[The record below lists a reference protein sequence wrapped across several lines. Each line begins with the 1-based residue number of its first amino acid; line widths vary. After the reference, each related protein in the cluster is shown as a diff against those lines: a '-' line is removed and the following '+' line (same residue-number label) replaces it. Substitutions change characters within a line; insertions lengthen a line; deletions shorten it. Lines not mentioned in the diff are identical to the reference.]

1 MVSAL
6 EYVQTMNILHAIT
19 LAALLHHA
27 PAPMPV
33 CHKGTVSYKF
43 VGTPGATFVYSGAKY
58 SIPASGWIE
67 LLSEQTTYLAANG
80 RTLPLDVWP
89 IDAFGTR
96 TVPLQ
101 AVQESAPSAPVNPNN
116 ATTSVATLSTIN

>member
-1 MVSAL
+1 
-6 EYVQTMNILHAIT
+6 MNILHAIT

-27 PAPMPV
+27 PAPIPV
-33 CHKGTVSYKF
+33 CHSGAVSYRF
-43 VGTPGATFVYSGAKY
+43 VGTPGATFAYEGARY
-58 SIPASGWIE
+58 VVPQSGWIE
-67 LLSEQTTYLAANG
+67 LVANSGQRAYLAANG

-101 AVQESAPSAPVNPNN
+101 TP
-116 ATTSVATLSTIN
+116 TTASDAGAIATLNN

>member
-1 MVSAL
+1 
-6 EYVQTMNILHAIT
+6 MNILHAIT

-27 PAPMPV
+27 PAPIPV
-33 CHKGTVSYKF
+33 CHSGAVSYRF
-43 VGTPGATFVYSGAKY
+43 VGTPGATFAYEGARY
-58 SIPASGWIE
+58 VVPQSGWIE
-67 LLSEQTTYLAANG
+67 LVANGGQRAYLAANG

-101 AVQESAPSAPVNPNN
+101 APNT
-116 ATTSVATLSTIN
+116 AGDDAGAIATINN

>member
-6 EYVQTMNILHAIT
+6 EYVQAMNILHAIT

-27 PAPMPV
+27 PAPVPV
-33 CHKGTVSYKF
+33 CHSGTVSYKF
-43 VGTPGATFVYSGAKY
+43 VGTPGATFVYSGAQY
-58 SIPASGWIE
+58 SVPVSGWIE
-67 LLSEQTTYLAANG
+67 LISEQTVYLAANG

-101 AVQESAPSAPVNPNN
+101 AVPASEPSAPINPNN
-116 ATTSVATLSTIN
+116 ATAIAPAINTIN

>member
-1 MVSAL
+1 MVSTL
-6 EYVQTMNILHAIT
+6 EYVPAMNILHAIT
-19 LAALLHHA
+19 LAALLHHT

-33 CHKGTVSYKF
+33 CHSGTVSYKF
-43 VGTPGATFVYSGAKY
+43 VGTPGATFVYSGARY

-67 LLSEQTTYLAANG
+67 LISEQTVYLAANG

-101 AVQESAPSAPVNPNN
+101 TITESGPSAPINPNN
-116 ATTSVATLSTIN
+116 ISSTIATIN

>member
-6 EYVQTMNILHAIT
+6 DYDHAMNILHAIT
-19 LAALLHHA
+19 LAALLHRS
-27 PAPMPV
+27 PAAVPV
-33 CHKGTVSYKF
+33 CHSGTVSYRF
-43 VGTPGATFVYSGAKY
+43 VGTPGATFVYSGARY
-58 SIPASGWIE
+58 SIPATGWVE
-67 LLSEQTTYLAANG
+67 LLGGEKVYLAANG

-101 AVQESAPSAPVNPNN
+101 AAADSGQSAPINPLN
-116 ATTSVATLSTIN
+116 TIN